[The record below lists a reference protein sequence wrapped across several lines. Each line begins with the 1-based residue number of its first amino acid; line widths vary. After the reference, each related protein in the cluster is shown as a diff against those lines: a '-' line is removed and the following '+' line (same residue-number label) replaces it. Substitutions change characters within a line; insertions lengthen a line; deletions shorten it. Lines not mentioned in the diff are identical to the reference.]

1 MNKLAS
7 KKMCFALIAFMGASL
22 SMVAQATEVNLALK
36 AIKVNASVNSD
47 EVSLIADNA
56 RVKYWSTE
64 GADFSQYQYV
74 EFEWSATSKVV
85 EADVYWAKPN
95 ATKGTALPTDAYLA
109 YWNGE
114 DWVKDASLNT
124 VNESYGSS
132 VTTELQAK
140 KVRIYMLRRFR

>member
-7 KKMCFALIAFMGASL
+7 KKMCLALVSLLSASL
-22 SMVAQATEVNLALK
+22 PMVAQATEVNLALK
-36 AIKVNASVNSD
+36 AIKVNASANSD

-114 DWVKDASLNT
+114 DWVKD
-124 VNESYGSS
+124 
-132 VTTELQAK
+132 
-140 KVRIYMLRRFR
+140 